1 MTHTTTES
9 RLVAIWSQD
18 SRATA
23 WQVLQAQLSQHTTL
37 DASAWTRRSAV
48 ICKWRALP
56 AGVSAMTPAA
66 GLAGK

>member
-1 MTHTTTES
+1 MTHTTQDS
-9 RLVAIWSQD
+9 RLVAIWSRD

-23 WQVLQAQLSQHTTL
+23 WQVLQAQLSQHTTT

-56 AGVSAMTPAA
+56 AHVSAATPA
-66 GLAGK
+66 LEFAGK

>member
-1 MTHTTTES
+1 MTHTTQES
-9 RLVAIWSQD
+9 RLVAIWSRD

-23 WQVLQAQLSQHTTL
+23 WQVLQAQLSQHTAT

-56 AGVSAMTPAA
+56 AHVSAAVP
-66 GLAGK
+66 GPGFAGK